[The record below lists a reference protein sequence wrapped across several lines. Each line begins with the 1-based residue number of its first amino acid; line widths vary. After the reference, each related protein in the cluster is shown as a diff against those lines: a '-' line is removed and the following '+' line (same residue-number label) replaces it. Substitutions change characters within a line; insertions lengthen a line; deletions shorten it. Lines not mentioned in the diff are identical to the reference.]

1 MAKKQY
7 AEGFFNDL
15 AKGVANSAS
24 VTVPIIKE
32 LLNPQSVVDL
42 GCGDGGWLKAFRE
55 SGIEDILG
63 IEGDYVKNIETQIP
77 KEYYQYHN
85 LETEFKSERKFDLAV
100 SLEVGEHLSSDSASV
115 FVESLC
121 NLSDIILFSAAIIG
135 QEGTMHINEQ
145 FPEYWARQ
153 FKKRNF
159 VPIDYIR
166 PRIWKNEK
174 VEPWYK
180 QNMLLFVNQ
189 NKLPALPIALQECQ
203 KQTYEEYLFR
213 VHPELYL
220 RILERKYPYYFTK
233 YWWNR
238 FKRSFK
244 KY

>member
-1 MAKKQY
+1 MTKKQY
-7 AEGFFNDL
+7 ADDFFNDL

-24 VTVPIIKE
+24 VTVPIITE
-32 LLNPQSVVDL
+32 SLNPRSVVDL
-42 GCGDGGWLKAFRE
+42 GCGDGGWLRAFRE
-55 SGIEDILG
+55 SGIKDILG
-63 IEGDYVKNIETQIP
+63 IEGEYVKDIETQIP

-85 LETEFKSERKFDLAV
+85 LETEFKSDRKFDLAV
-100 SLEVGEHLSSDSASV
+100 SLEVGEHLSSGAAGI

-121 NLSDIILFSAAIIG
+121 NLSDIILFSAAIVG

-145 FPEYWARQ
+145 FPEYWAKL
-153 FKKRNF
+153 FKNRGY

-166 PRIWKNEK
+166 PRIWQSEK

-180 QNMLLFVNQ
+180 QNMLLFVNRT
-189 NKLPALPIALQECQ
+189 KLPSLSIDLQNCQ
-203 KQTYEEYLFR
+203 NQTHGEYLFR
-213 VHPELYL
+213 IHPELYIG
-220 RILERKYPYYFTK
+220 ILKRKYPYYFAK